1 MASTGTPSTATTE
14 DGSSGPDAAAP
25 AAPAVAGG
33 ELVAPAKATRLLGAL
48 SDGLDELHGVNLDD
62 AARSRVITTHRA
74 ALIEVAST
82 VSDALMD
89 EMVAL
94 RFEPLDGQATVDE
107 IKVAEAQ
114 LVGWVNGL
122 ILAEANLG
130 TPTVVDL
137 SSVTPLSEAGG
148 EASSPCDPAP
158 S

>member
-1 MASTGTPSTATTE
+1 MASAGTPSTATTE

-25 AAPAVAGG
+25 AAAAGD
-33 ELVAPAKATRLLGAL
+33 ELVAPAKAMRLLGAL
-48 SDGLDELHGVNLDD
+48 SDGLDELHRVNLDD

-94 RFEPLDGQATVDE
+94 RFEPLDGEATVDE

-137 SSVTPLSEAGG
+137 GSVTPLSEAGG

>member
-25 AAPAVAGG
+25 AGPAVAGG
-33 ELVAPAKATRLLGAL
+33 ELVAPAKAMRLLGAL
-48 SDGLDELHGVNLDD
+48 SDGLDELHRVDVDD

-114 LVGWVNGL
+114 LVGWVSGL
-122 ILAEANLG
+122 IPAEANLG
-130 TPTVVDL
+130 TSTVVDV

-148 EASSPCDPAP
+148 EVSSPCDPAP

>member
-1 MASTGTPSTATTE
+1 MASAGTPSTATTD
-14 DGSSGPDAAAP
+14 DGSSGPDATAP
-25 AAPAVAGG
+25 AAPVVASD
-33 ELVAPAKATRLLGAL
+33 ELVAPAKAMRLFGAL
-48 SDGLDELHGVNLDD
+48 SDGLDELHRVNLDD
-62 AARSRVITTHRA
+62 AARGRVITTHRA

-89 EMVAL
+89 EMVTL
-94 RFEPLDGQATVDE
+94 RFEPLDGEATVDE

-137 SSVTPLSEAGG
+137 GSVTPLSEAGG
-148 EASSPCDPAP
+148 EVSSPCDPAP

>member
-1 MASTGTPSTATTE
+1 MASTGTPSTASSE
-14 DGSSGPDAAAP
+14 DGSAGPEPAARAAP
-25 AAPAVAGG
+25 GVAGCR
-33 ELVAPAKATRLLGAL
+33 LVAPAKAMRLLGAL
-48 SDGLDELHGVNLDD
+48 SDGLDELHRVNLDD
-62 AARSRVITTHRA
+62 AARSRVIATHRA

-94 RFEPLDGQATVDE
+94 RFEPLDGEATVDE

-114 LVGWVNGL
+114 LVGWANGL

-148 EASSPCDPAP
+148 EVSSPCDPAP

>member
-1 MASTGTPSTATTE
+1 MASTGTPSTATSE

-25 AAPAVAGG
+25 AVPAVAGG
-33 ELVAPAKATRLLGAL
+33 ELVAPAKAMRLLGAL
-48 SDGLDELHGVNLDD
+48 SDGLDELHRVSLDD

-82 VSDALMD
+82 VCDALMD
-89 EMVAL
+89 EMLAL
-94 RFEPLDGQATVDE
+94 RFEPLDGEATVDE

-130 TPTVVDL
+130 TPPVIDL
-137 SSVTPLSEAGG
+137 RSVAPLTSSGG
-148 EASSPCDPAP
+148 EVSSPCDPAP

>member
-1 MASTGTPSTATTE
+1 MASTGTPNTATTE

-25 AAPAVAGG
+25 GGPAVAGG
-33 ELVAPAKATRLLGAL
+33 ELVAPAKAMRLLGAL
-48 SDGLDELHGVNLDD
+48 SDGLDELHRVNLDD

-94 RFEPLDGQATVDE
+94 RFEPLDDEATVDE
-107 IKVAEAQ
+107 IKVTEAQ

-122 ILAEANLG
+122 ILAAANFG
-130 TPTVVDL
+130 HPYGCR
-137 SSVTPLSEAGG
+137 PQQRHAAE
-148 EASSPCDPAP
+148 
-158 S
+158 